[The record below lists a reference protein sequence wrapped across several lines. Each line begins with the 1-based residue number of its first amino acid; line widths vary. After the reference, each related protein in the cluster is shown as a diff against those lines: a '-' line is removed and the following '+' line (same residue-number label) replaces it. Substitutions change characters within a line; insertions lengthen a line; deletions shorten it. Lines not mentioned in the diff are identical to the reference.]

1 MDAISKCRVC
11 ACSELLSVLDFGE
24 HYIID
29 FPEDE
34 HKGSKAPLELLLCTR
49 CGLVQLR
56 HTVPRDVLYRRYW
69 YRSGISETMV
79 LALADIT
86 RSAKRLVNLKPNDI
100 IIDIG
105 ANDGTLLR
113 QYKRPDIRR
122 VGFEPSENLLAYA
135 KNSGDIINDYF
146 NAKAFLKVYPNERA
160 KIITAIA
167 MFYDLEDPNQF
178 VADIKRLLDPEG
190 VFIIQMNYLGTML
203 ERNTFDNLCHE
214 HLEYYSLASLRFL
227 LQMHGLEI
235 FDVELN
241 EINGGS
247 FRIYVRNRGSR
258 LGGSVSNAVTELDN
272 YEKRLSMDK
281 KETYD
286 EFAQRIKAISETL
299 HRFIEN
305 EVSNGKKVYVN
316 GASTRGNTILQAAR
330 LDQSLITVAADRNPS
345 KWGRRMIGSNIPIV
359 SKEWARREKPDYYL
373 ILPYGFLDE
382 IIDEE
387 KTYLKEGGRF
397 IVPIPRPYVI
407 TEKGKWDI

>member
-1 MDAISKCRVC
+1 MDAISRCRVC

-34 HKGSKAPLELLLCTR
+34 HKGVKAPLELLLCTR

-100 IIDIG
+100 VIDIG

-214 HLEYYSLASLRFL
+214 HLEYYSIASLRFL
-227 LQMHGLEI
+227 LQVHGLEI

-258 LGGSVSNAVTELDN
+258 LGGSVSNAVIELDN

>member
-34 HKGSKAPLELLLCTR
+34 HKGVKAPLELLLCTR

-100 IIDIG
+100 VIDIG

-214 HLEYYSLASLRFL
+214 HLEYYSIASLRFL
-227 LQMHGLEI
+227 LQVHGLEI